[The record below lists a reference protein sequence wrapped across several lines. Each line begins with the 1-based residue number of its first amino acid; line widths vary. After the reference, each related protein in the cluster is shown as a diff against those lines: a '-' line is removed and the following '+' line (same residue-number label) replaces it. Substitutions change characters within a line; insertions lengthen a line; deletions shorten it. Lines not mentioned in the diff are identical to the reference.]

1 MKVQI
6 TNKNILAYKK
16 IVADI
21 ASRNENTYLHCYYN
35 ADKHHQ
41 KKCCVKITRNQ
52 ITLYCSPFWHTNDRV
67 FNSKIDLCYLND
79 ILRKSISKIREG
91 EIMTFIY

>member
-35 ADKHHQ
+35 ADKHYQ
-41 KKCCVKITRNQ
+41 NETINQ
-52 ITLYCSPFWHTNDRV
+52 RTLYCSPFWHTNNRV

-79 ILRKSISKIREG
+79 ILRKSISKIR
-91 EIMTFIY
+91 

>member
-6 TNKNILAYKK
+6 TNKNRLEYIK

-21 ASRNENTYLHCYYN
+21 ASRNENTYLYCYYN
-35 ADKHHQ
+35 ADKRYQ
-41 KKCCVKITRNQ
+41 KEIINQ
-52 ITLYCSPFWHTNDRV
+52 RTLYCSPFWHTTNRI

-79 ILRKSISKIREG
+79 ILRVSTSRIRNG